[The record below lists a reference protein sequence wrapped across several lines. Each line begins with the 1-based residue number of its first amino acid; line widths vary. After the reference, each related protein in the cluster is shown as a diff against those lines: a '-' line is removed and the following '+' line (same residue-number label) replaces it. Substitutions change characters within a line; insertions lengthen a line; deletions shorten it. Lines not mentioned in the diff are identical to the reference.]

1 MCVCLLPNLCLC
13 VVITDTVHV
22 SGSSTPVQTH
32 HMQSENITEK
42 KKSRDVCRH
51 PKQTEKLGFILN
63 LYSMTIS

>member
-13 VVITDTVHV
+13 VVIIDTVHV

-42 KKSRDVCRH
+42 KKRAEMSAV
-51 PKQTEKLGFILN
+51 TLN
-63 LYSMTIS
+63 RLKNWVLYSIYTR